1 MSMAQARSP
10 GRTRSDRAPTKPIMM
25 MINCPHCGARNVT
38 EFSYGGPAGPARPG
52 NPASLGDGEWT
63 EYLYMRDNPLGP
75 HDEVWQH
82 SAGCRRWI
90 AVRRD
95 TLTHEVI
102 ATAEPGGLAPR

>member
-1 MSMAQARSP
+1 
-10 GRTRSDRAPTKPIMM
+10 MM
-25 MINCPHCGARNVT
+25 LIDCPHCGARDVT
-38 EFSYGGPAGPARPG
+38 EFTYGGPAGPTRPV
-52 NPASLGDGEWT
+52 NPAGVSDTQWA
-63 EYLYMRDNPLGP
+63 EYVYLRDNPRGL

-102 ATAEPGGLAPR
+102 VTAEPGALPPR